1 MAGLRTQV
9 GLAIRHQRKMKGWS
23 QAQLAEKI
31 GRTVE
36 AVNKIERG
44 LSAPSFETLEALSA
58 TFVVPVGALFW
69 TADLGPADTDND
81 ALQRIVARL
90 SSLDSDDI
98 DWADRLLGLALA
110 RKVRRP
116 Q

>member
-36 AVNKIERG
+36 TVNKIERG
-44 LSAPSFETLEALSA
+44 LSAPSFETLEALSR
-58 TFVVPVGALFW
+58 VLGVPVGTLFW
-69 TADLGPADTDND
+69 ADGLGSAGAETDS
-81 ALQRIVARL
+81 LQRLVARL
-90 SSLDSDDI
+90 SVLDSDDI
-98 DWADRLLGLALA
+98 DWADRLLSLALA
-110 RKVRRP
+110 RKVRR
-116 Q
+116 

>member
-36 AVNKIERG
+36 TVNKIERG
-44 LSAPSFETLEALSA
+44 LSAPSFETLEALSRA
-58 TFVVPVGALFW
+58 LTVPVGSFFW
-69 TADLGPADTDND
+69 TADLEPAEIERD
-81 ALQRIVARL
+81 ALQRLVARL
-90 SSLDSDDI
+90 SGLDSDDI
-98 DWADRLLGLALA
+98 EWADRLLGIALA
-110 RKVRRP
+110 RKVRRG
-116 Q
+116 

>member
-9 GLAIRHQRKMKGWS
+9 GLAVRHQRKMQGWS

-44 LSAPSFETLEALSA
+44 LSAPSFETLEALSS
-58 TFVVPVGALFW
+58 TFDVPVSQLFW
-69 TADLGPADTDND
+69 AADLPPSAHSDD
-81 ALQRIVARL
+81 ALQRLVSRL
-90 SSLDSDDI
+90 AGLDADDI
-98 DWADRLLGLALA
+98 DWADRLVNVALA
-110 RKVRRP
+110 RKVRGRL
-116 Q
+116 

>member
-36 AVNKIERG
+36 TVNKIERG
-44 LSAPSFETLEALSA
+44 LSAPSFDTLEALSRA
-58 TFVVPVGALFW
+58 FTVPVGSLFW
-69 TADLGPADTDND
+69 ASDLRPKTLEKD
-81 ALQRIVARL
+81 ALQRLVERL
-90 SSLDSDDI
+90 SGLDGGDI
-98 DWADRLLGLALA
+98 EWADRLLSLALA
-110 RKVRRP
+110 RKIRR
-116 Q
+116 

>member
-36 AVNKIERG
+36 TVNKIERG

-58 TFVVPVGALFW
+58 SFSVPVGSLFW
-69 TADLGPADTDND
+69 TAGLSTDSFEGD
-81 ALQRIVARL
+81 ALQRLVARL
-90 SSLDSDDI
+90 SALDSDDI
-98 DWADRLLGLALA
+98 DWADRLLSLALA
-110 RKVRRP
+110 RKVRR
-116 Q
+116 

>member
-23 QAQLAEKI
+23 QAHLAEKI

-44 LSAPSFETLEALSA
+44 LSAPSFETLEALSRA
-58 TFVVPVGALFW
+58 FAVPVGSFFW
-69 TADLGPADTDND
+69 TADLGAAEAEMDT
-81 ALQRIVARL
+81 LQRLVARL
-90 SSLDSDDI
+90 SVLDSDDI
-98 DWADRLLGLALA
+98 DWADRLLSLALA
-110 RKVRRP
+110 RKVRR
-116 Q
+116 